1 MKSINLPAFPL
12 RNQKGMVSITV
23 TVVFIMVISLV
34 VLGFSQVS
42 RRNSREALDRQ
53 LSSQAFYAAETG
65 VNDIMNEIAKTV
77 EEGREVSEQEVCR
90 DDLLYTRAGGVVD
103 KENDTSYS
111 CSLVSVELPSLKYD
125 NVNDN
130 SIIVPLNSLEGYLEE
145 NKFIWSPAREIK
157 SDAEVKKCN
166 KLGGQH
172 PKAND
177 WAESCP
183 YGVMKIDL
191 MPVNPEILTDSNK
204 AREKTMT
211 LFVYPKWNGGT
222 NLDNPTTIS
231 YPLAEDGTPTGPV
244 PQGKFETASCN
255 KDACAIKVDG
265 LKFTNGYAKI
275 RMIYNKA
282 ASIQVFAKN
291 VPIKSI
297 DNIVEGGATEGKF
310 VNGQVVIDVTGKAR
324 DVLRRIQVRMSLTGG
339 PTRTNYA
346 GFSDY
351 AIRSA
356 DSICKLY
363 EVSPTVNSNRATGCA
378 D

>member
-1 MKSINLPAFPL
+1 MKSAKLSTLPL

-53 LSSQAFYAAETG
+53 LSAQAFYAAETG
-65 VNDIMNEIAKTV
+65 VNDIMNEIAKTI
-77 EEGREVSEQEVCR
+77 EEKREVSDQDICKGE
-90 DDLLYTRAGGVVD
+90 YTRADGVVD

-111 CSLVSVELPSLKYD
+111 CALVNTKPDSLKYD
-125 NVNDN
+125 NVTDN
-130 SIIVPLNSLEGYLEE
+130 SIIVPLNSEEGYLEE
-145 NKFIWSPAREIK
+145 NKFVWSPAREIK
-157 SDAEVKKCN
+157 SDSEVSKCD
-166 KLGGQH
+166 KVGGQH
-172 PKAND
+172 PKGDD
-177 WAESCP
+177 WAKSCP
-183 YGVMKIDL
+183 YGVMRIDL
-191 MPVNPEILTDSNK
+191 MPINAGILSDSDE
-204 AREKTMT
+204 ARKNTMT

-231 YPLAEDGTPTGPV
+231 YPLDEDGALTGVV
-244 PQGKFETASCN
+244 PQGKFEVASCN
-255 KDACAIKVDG
+255 KDACAIKING

-297 DNIVEGGATEGKF
+297 DNTISGGATEGKF
-310 VNGQVVIDVTGKAR
+310 EGQVVIDVTGKAR
-324 DVLRRIQVRMSLTGG
+324 DVLRRIQVRVSLTGG

-351 AIRSA
+351 AIQSA